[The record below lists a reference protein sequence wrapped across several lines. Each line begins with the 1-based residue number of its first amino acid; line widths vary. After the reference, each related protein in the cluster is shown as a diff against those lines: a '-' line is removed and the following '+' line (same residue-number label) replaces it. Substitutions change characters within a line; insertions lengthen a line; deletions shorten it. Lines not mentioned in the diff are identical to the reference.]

1 MPAPCVE
8 PSAAG
13 YLRHQVRRVDDALKG
28 AWGAV
33 DSEGVVEMTATEH
46 FVHGSTGDRLTA
58 ETLGG
63 DVILVER
70 RMSAGG
76 WELGS
81 VERLPRRRGRQAMI
95 DRFLGRDRRRR
106 RAASAAR

>member
-1 MPAPCVE
+1 M
-8 PSAAG
+8 ST
-13 YLRHQVRRVDDALKG
+13 
-28 AWGAV
+28 
-33 DSEGVVEMTATEH
+33 SEH
-46 FVHGSTGDRLTA
+46 FIHGSTGDRLTA

-70 RMSAGG
+70 RMSPGG

-95 DRFLGRDRRRR
+95 DRFLGRDRHRRR
-106 RAASAAR
+106 QPVAAVD